1 MNKKEKY
8 INFIV
13 DDMVKKTEIDYETM
27 RLTPPSFS
35 SFLFLS
41 DPSLYPSSLPSL
53 FSFLLPHPAFSEYVK
68 ERYGAHSEEMGI
80 IWDLYKQRI
89 QSLINNE

>member
-1 MNKKEKY
+1 MDKKEKY

-13 DDMVKKTEIDYETM
+13 DDLIKKTEINHIRGDI
-27 RLTPPSFS
+27 R
-35 SFLFLS
+35 
-41 DPSLYPSSLPSL
+41 YPSSTSL
-53 FSFLLPHPAFSEYVK
+53 YLLPPPSSLSSLSNYPLFLYII

-89 QSLINNE
+89 KELIDNE